1 MIIDVPTKSV
11 LLRTAQAQKLHN
23 LLPMHAK
30 LVEHEGHNI
39 AFHYTLDTMKILRNI
54 GYKVPSPIRHF
65 YNWPGRFKP
74 MEHQIDTSEFLTF
87 TRRGFVLSEMGTAKT
102 ASVLWALDY
111 LMQQGHVTRTLVVG
125 PMSTLEQVW
134 QHEVFNVVMHR
145 KAVVLKGDAARR
157 RELLKIPADIYIIN
171 YEGLPIIA
179 ADVIKRAD
187 INLIVIDEAA
197 AYRNAVN
204 DRYKVLRELVKE
216 TNTIAKARR
225 LWMLTGTPCPNA
237 PTDAW
242 ALAKLV
248 DPSKVPVYFN
258 TFKRD
263 TMMQVS
269 TYKWVPRLGA
279 AEKAFAAL
287 QPAVRFR
294 KADCLDLPP
303 LMFETRDVDLTADQM
318 KAYRTMKAN
327 FVLQYKQGS
336 VTAVNAAHQITVLRQ
351 ILLGSVKD
359 MAGNYITIDHAPRL
373 KVLMECIEQAAAKVI
388 VIVPYKGI
396 TRVLQQE
403 LSPRY
408 TCEVVNG
415 DVTPKERNEI
425 WTRFRYDKDPHLTLC
440 HPQVMAHGLT
450 LTEADMIVMYGP
462 INSNELSLQLIER
475 INRPGQKRKMTVIR
489 MGAMA
494 LEWDIYKVVE
504 GRRLE
509 QDSILELYRKEMER

>member
-65 YNWPGRFKP
+65 YDWPGRFTP
-74 MEHQIDTSEFLTF
+74 MAHQIETSEFLTF
-87 TRRGFVLSEMGTAKT
+87 TRRGFVLSEMGTGKT

-111 LMQQGHVTRTLVVG
+111 LMDQGQVSRTLVVA

-134 QHEVFNVVMHR
+134 LQAAFSIIMDR
-145 KAVVLKGDAARR
+145 KAVVLKGDADRR
-157 RELLKIPADIYIIN
+157 RELLASRADIYIVN

-179 ADVIKRAD
+179 GEVQKRAD
-187 INLIVIDEAA
+187 INLIVVDEAA
-197 AYRNAVN
+197 AYRNGTN
-204 DRYKVLRELVKE
+204 DRYKVLRELVKD
-216 TNTIAKARR
+216 TNTIAKSRR

-242 ALAKLV
+242 ALARLV
-248 DPSKVPVYFN
+248 DPLKVPTYFTN
-258 TFKRD
+258 FKRD

-269 TYKWVPRLGA
+269 TYKWVPRVGS

-287 QPAVRFR
+287 QPAVRYR
-294 KADCLDLPP
+294 KADCIDLPP
-303 LMFETRDVDLTADQM
+303 LTFETRDVGLTKDQM
-318 KAYRTMKAN
+318 NAYTIMKNN
-327 FVLQYKQGS
+327 FVLEYKQGTVS
-336 VTAVNAAHQITVLRQ
+336 AVNAAHQITVLRQ

-359 MAGNYITIDHAPRL
+359 MTGNYITIDHAPRL
-373 KVLMECIEQAAAKVI
+373 KVLLECIEQAAAKVI

-396 TRVLQQE
+396 TRVLAQE

-408 TCEVVNG
+408 SCEIVNG
-415 DVTPKERNEI
+415 DVSPKERNDI
-425 WTRFRYDKDPHLTLC
+425 WYRFRNETDPHLALC

-450 LTEADMIVMYGP
+450 LTEADMIIMYGP

-475 INRPGQKRKMTVIR
+475 INRPGQTRKMTVIR
-489 MGAMA
+489 MGAMD

-504 GRRLE
+504 GRKLE